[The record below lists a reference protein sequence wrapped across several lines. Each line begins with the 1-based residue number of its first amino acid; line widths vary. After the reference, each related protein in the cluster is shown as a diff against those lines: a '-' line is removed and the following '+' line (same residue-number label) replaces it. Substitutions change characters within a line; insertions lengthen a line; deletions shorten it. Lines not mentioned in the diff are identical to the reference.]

1 MGLKHPSP
9 QHPDS
14 APASTGSRHFL
25 PGPDCILLV
34 GYLIALSLG
43 VPRATPVSLS
53 HSYAGQCP
61 AAPALA
67 AFCDLCVFI
76 QSFGEAFASSGPP
89 TFWNGDKI
97 LK

>member
-67 AFCDLCVFI
+67 AFCDLCV
-76 QSFGEAFASSGPP
+76 SLSRALGKPLLPRVPPRSGMG
-89 TFWNGDKI
+89 TRF
-97 LK
+97 